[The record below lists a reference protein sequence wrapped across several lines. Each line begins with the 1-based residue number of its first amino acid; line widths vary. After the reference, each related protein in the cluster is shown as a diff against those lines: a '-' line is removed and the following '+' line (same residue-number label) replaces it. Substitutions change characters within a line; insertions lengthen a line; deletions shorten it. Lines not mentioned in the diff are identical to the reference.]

1 MIIPTGLIE
10 VIYADLTSDGSPS
23 SGSPIDVDD
32 NMEDM
37 IRQPSLLVASM
48 IDEHLQPGTTTAA
61 MDSINKNTMKSTRSV
76 MIPFMIPYTE
86 ENQPRIKGSHSNIYH
101 TSGIYTNGVC
111 ANILMVVRNMAPS
124 AFPMNLLKSTAHSIG

>member
-1 MIIPTGLIE
+1 MIIPTGLVE

-48 IDEHLQPGTTTAA
+48 IDEHLQPGTTSAA
-61 MDSINKNTMKSTRSV
+61 MDSIKKSTRSV

-111 ANILMVVRNMAPS
+111 ANILMVVRNMAAL
-124 AFPMNLLKSTAHSIG
+124 AFPLNLLKCTAHSIG